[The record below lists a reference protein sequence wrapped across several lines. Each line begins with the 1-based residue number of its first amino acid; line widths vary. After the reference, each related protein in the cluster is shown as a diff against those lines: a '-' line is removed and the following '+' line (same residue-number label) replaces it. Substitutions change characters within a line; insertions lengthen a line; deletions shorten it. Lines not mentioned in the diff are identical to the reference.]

1 MSLWEMLG
9 SLMVASLSSF
19 GNGTVMAALLQ
30 KSFVQ
35 EAGVLTND
43 QLLFAFALA
52 RVTPGQ
58 SNLYIASIGYM
69 MFGWAG
75 SALSMLAIVLPSY
88 LMLPMLRGYQRLRS
102 IEAVPRFTRGLAA
115 TAVGILVA
123 TTWNLSKGSLDPP
136 VTWVVL
142 AVALGLMVFT
152 RLPTIVSLVLATALG
167 VAIVLTVPGAAG
179 DVAL

>member
-9 SLMVASLSSF
+9 SLIVASLSSF
-19 GNGTVMAALLQ
+19 GNGTVMAAVLQ
-30 KSFVQ
+30 RSFVQ
-35 EAGVLTND
+35 DARVLTND

-75 SALSMLAIVLPSY
+75 AAASMLAVILPSY
-88 LMLPMLRGYQRLRS
+88 LMLPMLRGYQRLRTIS
-102 IEAVPRFTRGLAA
+102 AVPRFTRGLAS
-115 TAVGILVA
+115 TAVGILLA
-123 TTWNLSKGSLDPP
+123 TTWNLSKDSLDPP

-142 AVALGLMVFT
+142 AVALGLMIFT
-152 RLPTIVSLVLATALG
+152 RLPTIVTLVLATALG
-167 VAIVLTVPGAAG
+167 AVIVLTVPGAAG
-179 DVAL
+179 SIPL

>member
-1 MSLWEMLG
+1 MLG
-9 SLMVASLSSF
+9 SLIVASMSSF
-19 GNGTVMAALLQ
+19 GNGTVMAAVLQ
-30 KSFVQ
+30 RSFVQ
-35 EAGVLTND
+35 DAGVLTND

-75 SALSMLAIVLPSY
+75 SALSMLAIILPSY
-88 LMLPMLRGYQRLRS
+88 LMLPMMSGYQRLRTIS
-102 IEAVPRFTRGLAA
+102 AVPRFTRGLAS
-115 TAVGILVA
+115 TAVGILIA
-123 TTWNLSKGSLDPP
+123 TSWNLSKDSLDPP

-142 AVALGLMVFT
+142 AVALALMVFT
-152 RLPTIVSLVLATALG
+152 KLPTIVSLALATALG

-179 DVAL
+179 NVLL

>member
-19 GNGTVMAALLQ
+19 GNGTVMAAVLQ
-30 KSFVQ
+30 RSFVQ
-35 EAGVLTND
+35 DARVLTND

-75 SALSMLAIVLPSY
+75 AALSMLAIVLPSY
-88 LMLPMLRGYQRLRS
+88 LMLPMLSGYQRLRRIS
-102 IEAVPRFTRGLAA
+102 AVPRFTRGLAS
-115 TAVGILVA
+115 TAVGILIA
-123 TTWNLSKGSLDPP
+123 TSWNLSKDSLDPP

-142 AVALGLMVFT
+142 AAALGLMVFT
-152 RLPTIVSLVLATALG
+152 KLPTIVSLALATAVG
-167 VAIVLTVPGAAG
+167 IAVVLTVPGAAG
-179 DVAL
+179 NVTL

>member
-19 GNGTVMAALLQ
+19 GNGTVMAAVLQ
-30 KSFVQ
+30 RSFVQ
-35 EAGVLTND
+35 DAQALTND

-58 SNLYIASIGYM
+58 SNLYIAAIGYM

-75 SALSMLAIVLPSY
+75 SVLSMLAIILPSY
-88 LMLPMLRGYQRLRS
+88 LMLPMMSGYQRLRTIS
-102 IEAVPRFTRGLAA
+102 AVPRFTRGLAS
-115 TAVGILVA
+115 TAVGILLA
-123 TTWNLSKGSLDPP
+123 TTWNLSKDSLDAP

-142 AVALGLMVFT
+142 AVALGLMLFT
-152 RLPTIVSLVLATALG
+152 KLPTIVSLALATALG
-167 VAIVLTVPGAAG
+167 VGIVLTVPGAAG
-179 DVAL
+179 SALL

>member
-1 MSLWEMLG
+1 MNLWEMLG

-19 GNGTVMAALLQ
+19 GNGTVMAAVLQ

-35 EAGVLTND
+35 DAGVLTND

-75 SALSMLAIVLPSY
+75 SALSMLAIILPSY
-88 LMLPMLRGYQRLRS
+88 LMLPMISGYQRLRRIS
-102 IEAVPRFTRGLAA
+102 AVPRFTRGLAA
-115 TAVGILVA
+115 TAVGILIA
-123 TTWNLSKGSLDPP
+123 TTWNLSKDSLDPP

-142 AVALGLMVFT
+142 PVALGLMVFT
-152 RLPTIVSLVLATALG
+152 KLPTIVSLALATALG
-167 VAIVLTVPGAAG
+167 IAVVLIVPGAAG
-179 DVAL
+179 NVRL